1 MYRIAVI
8 GPESS
13 GKSTI
18 SKYIAKEFDAVLV
31 EEYAREYL
39 LNLDNPTKYI
49 IEDLIKIAR
58 VQYDKSI
65 HTIDSRNKICIC
77 DTEILTVKIWAED
90 KFNNCPDEI
99 ESLFQKQQFD
109 LYLLCKPD
117 IEWEYDVLREDEDR
131 RDYIFNIYH
140 KYCNNFNLNY
150 VEIEGDSD
158 SRNKIIR
165 KLFRQLNY

>member
-1 MYRIAVI
+1 MYRIAAI

-18 SKYIAKEFDAVLV
+18 SKYIANEYDAVLV

-39 LNLDNPTKYI
+39 LELDNPASYL
-49 IEDLIKIAR
+49 IEDLINIAKE
-58 VQYDKSI
+58 QFDKSI
-65 HTIDSRNKICIC
+65 HINNRSKEICIC
-77 DTEILTVKIWAED
+77 DTEILTIKIWAED
-90 KFNNCPDEI
+90 KFNYCPDEI
-99 ESLFQKQQFD
+99 ENLFQKQQFD
-109 LYLLCKPD
+109 LYILCKPD

-140 KYCNNFNLNY
+140 KYCNKFNLNY
-150 VEIEGDSD
+150 VEIEGDND

-165 KLFRQLNY
+165 KIFKQLNY

>member
-39 LNLDNPTKYI
+39 LNLDNPTKYS
-49 IEDLIKIAR
+49 IEDLIKIAK

-99 ESLFQKQQFD
+99 
-109 LYLLCKPD
+109 C
-117 IEWEYDVLREDEDR
+117 EWFFSSEVL
-131 RDYIFNIYH
+131 IYE
-140 KYCNNFNLNY
+140 
-150 VEIEGDSD
+150 VWVSD
-158 SRNKIIR
+158 PA
-165 KLFRQLNY
+165 YH